1 MLTAPSRALV
11 ITPHPDDAEISCG
24 GTVANWINS
33 GTQVF
38 YVLCTDGSKGTDDPD
53 LEPGSLSATRK
64 LEQIE
69 AAETLGVKK
78 VVMLDYP
85 DGELEDSREFRGRL
99 VREIRRFR
107 PDIVLCPDPHRR
119 TFYFHRDHRIAGIV
133 AQDAV
138 FPYARDRLHFNEHEL
153 EGLKPHKTGM
163 ILFWGTEEPDVFID
177 ISEFMDRKL
186 DSLGCHKSQLSGL
199 DGAFERLRASG
210 EQAGKHLG
218 LKYAEAFRKV
228 VFRT

>member
-1 MLTAPSRALV
+1 M
-11 ITPHPDDAEISCG
+11 
-24 GTVANWINS
+24 
-33 GTQVF
+33 
-38 YVLCTDGSKGTDDPD
+38 
-53 LEPGSLSATRK
+53 
-64 LEQIE
+64 
-69 AAETLGVKK
+69 
-78 VVMLDYP
+78 VMLDYS
-85 DGELEDSREFRGRL
+85 DGELEDSREFSGRL

-119 TFYFHRDHRIAGIV
+119 TFYFHRDHRITGIV

-138 FPYARDRLHFNEHEL
+138 FPYARDRLHFNENEL
-153 EGLKPHKTGM
+153 EGLTPHKTGM
-163 ILFWGTEEPDVFID
+163 ILFWGAEEPDVVID
-177 ISEFMDRKL
+177 ISEFMDLKL

-199 DGAFERLRASG
+199 DQAFQRIRASG